1 MVHKTSI
8 MALVAIVAVATGLV
22 GYFSTTSAEV
32 SPATSFATSG
42 LLSGHLTLEVRDS
55 DGNLK
60 AYRESDN
67 VIVANAENCVSKA
80 LFAPTRY
87 SAGGSTAGLTDHCT
101 GALTQPFAFIALGTG
116 TTQEQNTDNDMQ
128 TQTAETG
135 LAIAQGSITQTNS
148 TGATSN
154 AASTLISNTFTNTS
168 GGTVNVSEAGLFNS
182 TDTATNGMLA
192 HKVFAAVSVA
202 NNDQLTVNWTVNMG
216 NTTSFN

>member
-67 VIVANAENCVSKA
+67 IIVANAEDCVSRA
-80 LFAPTRY
+80 LFAPAGY
-87 SAGGSTAGLTDHCT
+87 SAGSGSSGTHCI
-101 GALTQPFAFIALGTG
+101 GAISQPFAFIALGTG
-116 TTQEQNTDNDMQ
+116 STAETNADNDMQ
-128 TQTAETG
+128 AQTVATG
-135 LAIAQGSITQTNS
+135 LAITLGTITQTNS
-148 TGATSN
+148 TGAAGQS
-154 AASTLISNTFTNTS
+154 ASTLISNAFTNTS

-192 HKVFAAVSVA
+192 HKVFTAVSVA
-202 NNDQLTVNWTVNMG
+202 NGDQLTVNWTVNMG
-216 NTTSFN
+216 NTTSLN

>member
-22 GYFSTTSAEV
+22 GYFSTSAEV

-80 LFAPTRY
+80 LFAPARY
-87 SAGGSTAGLTDHCT
+87 SAGGSTAGASDHCS
-101 GALTQPFAFIALGTG
+101 GAITQPFAFIALGTG
-116 TTQEQNTDNDMQ
+116 TTQEQNDDNDMQ
-128 TQTAETG
+128 AQTALGG
-135 LAIAQGSITQTNS
+135 LEITLGSIAQTNS
-148 TGATSN
+148 TGALDE
-154 AASTLISNTFTNTS
+154 AASTLIEHTFTNTS
-168 GGTVNVSEAGLFNS
+168 GGSVNISEAGLFNS

-192 HKVFAAVSVA
+192 HKVFAAVSLA
-202 NNDQLTVNWTVNMG
+202 DDDQLTVKWTVNMG
-216 NTTSFN
+216 NTTTFD